1 MQRIACALI
10 GAALFVVCCLVA
22 LLLGDA
28 LSPGRV
34 APMLAFY
41 AACGAG
47 VSLILGLAMLERR
60 GARTAWQPSR
70 GAEQRRGRPGPGS
83 TFPGRNKPPARI
95 CARMSRSASP
105 VTRLRKWC
113 KCCTW
118 CGMMP
123 SETPPRAELWSMED
137 VVARLDAREA
147 PAAKRGPY
155 KPRASKQRPA

>member
-1 MQRIACALI
+1 MEPKAGDTATMQRIACALI

-60 GARTAWQPSR
+60 GAPHRFA
-70 GAEQRRGRPGPGS
+70 AFEGR
-83 TFPGRNKPPARI
+83 
-95 CARMSRSASP
+95 
-105 VTRLRKWC
+105 
-113 KCCTW
+113 
-118 CGMMP
+118 
-123 SETPPRAELWSMED
+123 
-137 VVARLDAREA
+137 
-147 PAAKRGPY
+147 
-155 KPRASKQRPA
+155 